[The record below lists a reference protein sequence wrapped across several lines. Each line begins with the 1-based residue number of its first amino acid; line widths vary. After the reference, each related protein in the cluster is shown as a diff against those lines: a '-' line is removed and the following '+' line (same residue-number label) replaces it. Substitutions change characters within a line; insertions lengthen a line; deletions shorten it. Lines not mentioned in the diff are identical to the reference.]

1 MGKVSCQGMRHG
13 KLLSLAGDGV
23 SRGKRSTRASEG
35 NETPK
40 WWKAKAEKI
49 VAEHSVVSICNS
61 PGGKM

>member
-1 MGKVSCQGMRHG
+1 MGKVSCRYEAWEA
-13 KLLSLAGDGV
+13 LSLAGDGV
-23 SRGKRSTRASEG
+23 SRGKQATRANER

-40 WWKAKAEKI
+40 WWKAEAEKV